1 MEAGESRLFA
11 CRGSRKACFPDDTYS
26 QKVPAAKRHG
36 SIANSLQGP
45 LRQGVREKHAMRAN
59 PSNQKFTPTFTPNA
73 ENVGRNFLPY
83 LRTTHS
89 PSTSEPCLSITP
101 AAFSFA
107 ILFQIA
113 RSETPIIIASS
124 AAVTWELSR
133 IA

>member
-1 MEAGESRLFA
+1 MFIFAVPNTGELSEWL
-11 CRGSRKACFPDDTYS
+11 KE
-26 QKVPAAKRHG
+26 PASKT
-36 SIANSLQGP
+36 
-45 LRQGVREKHAMRAN
+45 GVRVTVPGVRIPHSPQFM
-59 PSNQKFTPTFTPNA
+59 SDSQQTTDFTPTFTPNA